1 MDGSSKAWYES
12 RFVGL
17 NSHTKEEEN
26 YHLCSHVQAGE
37 SSMDQILCRQREEFD
52 RIDVKVEQ
60 KTAGNSSK
68 STISKQVHSEKII
81 KIRNKPG

>member
-1 MDGSSKAWYES
+1 
-12 RFVGL
+12 
-17 NSHTKEEEN
+17 
-26 YHLCSHVQAGE
+26 
-37 SSMDQILCRQREEFD
+37 MDQILCRQREEFD